1 MTGINENV
9 GTIAATMG
17 HEDQFAQRRSN
28 APEAYGNPYNPES
41 LISVGEDP
49 LGPYDH
55 RLFPTLDDY
64 KKAVAGKMTP
74 DEILRVAP
82 RVKGLAETS
91 YGDESYTEPVRLGL
105 QAESQGFTVVYPG
118 IYATNSLDA
127 LAAIL

>member
-1 MTGINENV
+1 MTGINENEIAE
-9 GTIAATMG
+9 TIG
-17 HEDQFAQRRSN
+17 VEDQIQLRRATGEKS
-28 APEAYGNPYNPES
+28 YGNPYNPES
-41 LISVGEDP
+41 LVSIGEDP

-74 DEILRVAP
+74 DEILRIAP

-91 YGDESYTEPVRLGL
+91 YGDEEYNEPVRLGL
-105 QAESQGFTVVYPG
+105 QAEAQGFTVVYPG